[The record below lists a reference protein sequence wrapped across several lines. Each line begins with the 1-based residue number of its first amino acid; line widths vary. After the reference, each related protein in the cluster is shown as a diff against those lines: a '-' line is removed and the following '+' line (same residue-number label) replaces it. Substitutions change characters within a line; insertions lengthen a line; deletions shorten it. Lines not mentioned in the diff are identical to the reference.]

1 MQLAP
6 ALARIGLP
14 LALLVAMAAP
24 AAAQYGNMFKG
35 IDLEQQDMAMAVDV
49 ARSLKQPMPIAS
61 LVREMMTMAMAGG
74 YEGHD
79 VVAVLDMYRKMN
91 RRDGRN

>member
-1 MQLAP
+1 MEL
-6 ALARIGLP
+6 GEKD
-14 LALLVAMAAP
+14 V
-24 AAAQYGNMFKG
+24 
-35 IDLEQQDMAMAVDV
+35 AMAVDV

-61 LVREMMTMAMAGG
+61 IVREMMTMAMAGG

-91 RRDGRN
+91 RREGRN